1 MKEMDEAYLKYC
13 IIVLEEIAALHSVP
27 LAMTTGPGLCGCRE
41 IATLRFT
48 PFAMTPWNRS
58 CWPYLSCPCEEA
70 IADEAISEIGSKLLE
85 VGCWKGRESMI
96 NPYMEI
102 AIQEARKAAEKGEV
116 PVGAVIVKDR
126 LIISRTHNLRETT
139 GNATAH
145 AEILA
150 INEACRILGRW
161 RLDDCDLYVTL
172 EPCPMCAG
180 AIINARIRRLYFGAS
195 DPKAGAVGSVVDLL
209 RMRAFNHT
217 PEIYEGI
224 MESQCRELL
233 TEFFR
238 ARR

>member
-1 MKEMDEAYLKYC
+1 
-13 IIVLEEIAALHSVP
+13 
-27 LAMTTGPGLCGCRE
+27 MT
-41 IATLRFT
+41 
-48 PFAMTPWNRS
+48 
-58 CWPYLSCPCEEA
+58 
-70 IADEAISEIGSKLLE
+70 
-85 VGCWKGRESMI
+85 

-102 AIQEARKAAEKGEV
+102 AIREAMIAAEEGEI

-126 LIISRTHNLRETT
+126 LIISRAHNLRERT
-139 GNATAH
+139 GSATAH

-180 AIINARIRRLYFGAS
+180 AIINARIRRLYFGAY

-209 RMRAFNHT
+209 RMPAFNHT

-224 MESQCRELL
+224 MESECGKLL
-233 TEFFR
+233 SDFFR
-238 ARR
+238 TRRQPTD